1 VTREAK
7 RKALLETCWRS
18 LLVSRMVWMFAF
30 AVLTPFCLCGIQTV
44 IACPLDMEMRAKR
57 AMEVACIY
65 DQTEGA
71 KNRLIVVAQD

>member
-1 VTREAK
+1 
-7 RKALLETCWRS
+7 
-18 LLVSRMVWMFAF
+18 MFAF

-57 AMEVACIY
+57 AMEVACRY